1 MSVWNPREGKT
12 YPHLAGHKQEQIQL
26 TLYLPNHSAE
36 AVYELGT
43 LAPVRQDF
51 PRLNNISVIK

>member
-1 MSVWNPREGKT
+1 MSVWNPREEKI
-12 YPHLAGHKQEQIQL
+12 YPHLAASKQEQIQL
-26 TLYLPNHSAE
+26 TLYLPNNSAE

-51 PRLNNISVIK
+51 PILNNISVNK